1 MEHEDN
7 TENKDIDQ
15 HNKNSESKLIFVKEV

>member
-7 TENKDIDQ
+7 TENKDIDEQ
-15 HNKNSESKLIFVKEV
+15 NKNSESKLIFVKEV